1 MEEVE
6 SIDALF
12 NQLHALSIDEVIRD
26 LSAYSDKEFKR
37 LAIAV
42 SKELN
47 KRKNKWLNWLDG
59 IEIM

>member
-12 NQLHALSIDEVIRD
+12 NQLHALSIDEVIND

-42 SKELN
+42 SKGKTN
-47 KRKNKWLNWLDG
+47 D
-59 IEIM
+59 